1 MIAVH
6 ASRKARPCADTTA
19 VAHLCHALS
28 DETRLAILERLR
40 NGERCVCDLV
50 DLLSAG
56 QSRLSFHLKTL
67 RDAGLVVDRRDG
79 RWVHY
84 SINPTALSLL
94 GEYLALLTGRAAPA
108 GKEGTGCCR
117 KKPEEEVE
125 AKVKVVVKPCRK

>member
-1 MIAVH
+1 MLAIH
-6 ASRKARPCADTTA
+6 PSKKARPCADSAA
-19 VAHLCHALS
+19 VARLCHALS

-40 NGERCVCDLV
+40 NDERCVCDLV

-84 SINPTALSLL
+84 SINPAALSLL
-94 GEYLALLTGRAAPA
+94 GEYLSLLTGRADPA
-108 GKEGTGCCR
+108 GKAGGGCCR
-117 KKPEEEVE
+117 KPEKEAGTEPARVE
-125 AKVKVVVKPCRK
+125 VKPRRT

>member
-6 ASRKARPCADTTA
+6 AGRKARPCADTTA

-117 KKPEEEVE
+117 K
-125 AKVKVVVKPCRK
+125 

>member
-1 MIAVH
+1 VIAVH
-6 ASRKARPCADTTA
+6 PGKRARPGANTAA
-19 VAHLCHALS
+19 VARLCHALS

-40 NGERCVCDLV
+40 GGEQCVCNLA

-84 SINPTALSLL
+84 SINPAALSLL
-94 GEYLALLTGRAAPA
+94 RDYLESLPSAPGPA
-108 GKEGTGCCR
+108 GKGEAGCCR
-117 KKPEEEVE
+117 K
-125 AKVKVVVKPCRK
+125 